1 VQRHD
6 RRLVLAVVSA
16 ASFLLS
22 FDLSG
27 FVVAMPSI
35 RVAFSATDSQLT
47 WAQNSF
53 ALAGCA
59 ALPLVGVLGD
69 RLGRSSVF
77 CGATIVFLVSSV
89 FCAFAGD
96 VVALTWWRGC
106 QGIASAAFLAIG
118 TALLRDVWGTE
129 MGRTVGFLTG
139 AGAVGMSLGPVLG
152 GVMVDLAS
160 WRTLLVVEAA
170 AGALL
175 AVAACTVLLGLPTT
189 RRTGLDVVGAGAAS
203 VAIAGA
209 VVLVHLWQ
217 PNGAGNGGDVGRS
230 VPIVAVTLACIV
242 IFVWRQRTSTSPALP
257 RAVAGVGSFRVM
269 VVVGFLAYLGLSAT
283 AFFISLVAQSVDGW
297 SALPVGLIM
306 LPITV
311 GLVIGTVI
319 GPALARRRGPCFVIV
334 LGYTACALGTLALL
348 GLSTNAIGWTA
359 VALGNAV
366 SGLGAGMASPQA
378 LAYGLRG
385 IDNRDTAAASSWL
398 WVSRQWG
405 SSLGF
410 ALLAMVAF
418 GSLTLVIGARLV
430 MVIAAIAFVTSAVIA
445 RVRMQDLVTGR

>member
-35 RVAFSATDSQLT
+35 RVAFSATDGQLT
-47 WAQNSF
+47 WAQNAF

-69 RLGRSSVF
+69 RLGRTRVF
-77 CGATIVFLVSSV
+77 CLATIAFLVSSV
-89 FCAFAGD
+89 GCALAGD
-96 VVALTWWRGC
+96 VVELTWWRGC

-129 MGRTVGFLTG
+129 MGQTVGFLTG

-152 GVMVDLAS
+152 GVLVDLAS
-160 WRTLLVVEAA
+160 WRMLLLVEAV

-175 AVAACTVLLGLPTT
+175 VVAACTVLLGLPMA
-189 RRTGLDVVGAGAAS
+189 RHAGLDVVGASAAS
-203 VAIAGA
+203 IAIAGA

-217 PNGAGNGGDVGRS
+217 PSDGTDGGDVVRS
-230 VPIVAVTLACIV
+230 VPIVAVVLASIAV
-242 IFVWRQRTSTSPALP
+242 FGWRQRTSPAPALP
-257 RAVAGVGSFRVM
+257 RAVAASASFRVM
-269 VVVGFLAYLGLSAT
+269 VVVGFLSYLGLSAT
-283 AFFISLVAQSVDGW
+283 AFFISLVAQSIDGW

-311 GLVIGTVI
+311 GLVIGTLI
-319 GPALARRRGPCFVIV
+319 GPALARRRGQRFVIV

-385 IDNRDTAAASSWL
+385 IDNRDTGAAASWL
-398 WVSRQWG
+398 WVCRQWG
-405 SSLGF
+405 TCLGF
-410 ALLAMVAF
+410 ALLAVVAF
-418 GSLTLVIGARLV
+418 GSLTLVIGVRLV
-430 MVIAAIAFVTSAVIA
+430 IMIAAIAFVTSAVIA
-445 RVRMQDLVTGR
+445 RTRMHPLPSS